1 MKTVR
6 RKHFWL
12 IFAGLMLI
20 SVVMG
25 LSLQQVPDD
34 AKMFVLIPAVLLLGP
49 LAHWVLF
56 RYEPDNDNNK

>member
-20 SVVMG
+20 AVAMG
-25 LSLQQVPDD
+25 LALQQVSDN
-34 AKMFVLIPAVLLLGP
+34 AKMFILIPIVLFGP
-49 LAHWVLF
+49 MVTHWVLF
-56 RYEPDNDNNK
+56 TYEPEGNTKK